1 MHILTAC
8 CLQQC
13 YQMET
18 LRISICGM
26 ELVVISSKL
35 TQIPGGSL
43 AGISRVASMT
53 AELTLEETI
62 LSYGAILDTIPVD
75 FAMIYRG
82 RR

>member
-1 MHILTAC
+1 
-8 CLQQC
+8 
-13 YQMET
+13 
-18 LRISICGM
+18 
-26 ELVVISSKL
+26 
-35 TQIPGGSL
+35 
-43 AGISRVASMT
+43 MT